1 MSKKFFEK
9 VCRIV
14 QKIPAG
20 KVATYGQIAEMLGT
34 KDARKV
40 GWPHT
45 ELSSSRG
52 LRPRRRNAFM
62 RGKAFG
68 LARYVGFALHANK
81 DPKIPCHRVVNK
93 EGSVALNY
101 SMGDWKEQK
110 RKLLTEGV
118 DFKDDMHVDLEKYL
132 WNPVGITK

>member
-1 MSKKFFEK
+1 MKNNKTKNLFEQ
-9 VCRIV
+9 VYEVVRM
-14 QKIPAG
+14 IPKG
-20 KVATYGQIAEMLGT
+20 KVTTYGAIVRRLGT

-40 GWPHT
+40 G
-45 ELSSSRG
+45 
-52 LRPRRRNAFM
+52 
-62 RGKAFG
+62 
-68 LARYVGFALHANK
+68 FALHANP
-81 DPKIPCHRVVNK
+81 DPDTPCHRVVNK